1 MPSLG
6 KQSKHSVVTVAEEEL
21 CKPIWETN
29 G

>member
-6 KQSKHSVVTVAEEEL
+6 KQSKHSAVTVAEEEL
-21 CKPIWETN
+21 WKSIWETN